1 MELLLIFFKRS
12 IIAGPRMPLKGIFL
26 GKELPRS
33 HATDALFCALEAT
46 DSCFAHYFFE
56 SLRCFVFVPGALTAS
71 TAPTINPMTKP
82 HENPLIRS
90 PMVFLKWSYSV
101 FLYLILLDSE
111 ANGCLIQPIR
121 HYLSDYV

>member
-12 IIAGPRMPLKGIFL
+12 TIAGPRMPLKGIFL

-46 DSCFAHYFFE
+46 VRAVW

-71 TAPTINPMTKP
+71 TTPTINPMTKP

-90 PMVFLKWSYSV
+90 PMVFLKWPYSV